1 MSIMT
6 VTKFNSGRKM
16 CIHFAHIKCVEEST
30 IECDKTGEIVD
41 CTLITLD
48 LNRASEGWVK
58 VKETYDEIYSKY
70 EEFRRVNILC

>member
-16 CIHFAHIKCVEEST
+16 CIHLAHIKCIEEST
-30 IECDKTGEIVD
+30 IECDKTGDIAD

-48 LNRASEGWVK
+48 PNKATEEWVE